1 MRRYGDPIQKGIT
14 YRRRP
19 GAYGLI
25 MKGRQVLLALN
36 ESPGEEVVFP
46 GGGIDPG
53 ESPIQAL
60 HREVMEETGWRV
72 RVERRLGA
80 YQRYTWMPEYSM
92 WAHKICHVY
101 LCTAGRRVAEPLEPD
116 HTPAW
121 ADIEVA
127 AGALSLDAERDVVRR
142 ALM

>member
-1 MRRYGDPIQKGIT
+1 MRRYGDPIQKGLT

-25 MKGRQVLLALN
+25 LKGRQVLLALN

-46 GGGIDPG
+46 GGGVDPG

-72 RVERRLGA
+72 AVARRLGF
-80 YQRYTWMPEYSM
+80 YHRQVYMPEYGFA
-92 WAHKICHVY
+92 AHKVCHIF
-101 LCTAGRRVAEPLEPD
+101 LCVAGRQVAEPTEPD
-116 HTPAW
+116 HTPLLV
-121 ADIEVA
+121 DLDVA
-127 AGALSLDAERDVVRR
+127 QTMLSLEAERVFAQQFKV
-142 ALM
+142 

>member
-1 MRRYGDPIQKGIT
+1 MRRYGDPIQQGLT

-25 MKGRQVLLALN
+25 VKGRKVLLALTEDED
-36 ESPGEEVVFP
+36 ESLMFP

-72 RVERRLGA
+72 AVKRRLGFYHRQVFMSDYGYA
-80 YQRYTWMPEYSM
+80 
-92 WAHKICHVY
+92 AHKVCQIY
-101 LCTAGRRVAEPLEPD
+101 LCEAGRQVADPIEPD
-116 HTPAW
+116 HSPVLI
-121 ADIEVA
+121 DLEVA
-127 AGALSLDAERDVVRR
+127 RGVLSLEAERHFAAMLR
-142 ALM
+142 

>member
-1 MRRYGDPIQKGIT
+1 MRRYGDPIHKGLT

-25 MKGRQVLLALN
+25 LKGRRVLLAIN

-60 HREVMEETGWRV
+60 HREVMEETGWRIAV
-72 RVERRLGA
+72 KGRLGF
-80 YQRYTWMPEYSM
+80 YHRHVYMQEYGYA
-92 WAHKICHVY
+92 AHKVCHIY
-101 LCTAGRRVAEPLEPD
+101 LCKAGRQVAEPTEPD
-116 HTPAW
+116 HRPVLV
-121 ADIEVA
+121 DPKVA
-127 AGALSLDAERDVVRR
+127 QQALSLEAERVFARR
-142 ALM
+142 LK